1 MQAQHEE
8 RTMTMED
15 IGGRVR
21 HRRLDLGMT
30 IEEVAQRAGMAPTLV
45 GYLEGQPTA
54 FGIDTLI
61 RIADALGTSV
71 NALLGS
77 AQAPSNRRTP
87 GQPRGFERLELDECL
102 QLIAPGGVGR
112 VALMTESGPVA
123 LPVNYQWADGAVIF
137 RTAIGSVLATHAGA
151 QVGFEVDR
159 IDRKL
164 QAGWSV
170 LASGRALVVTEPE
183 LRRLRRAVDVEP
195 WVPGP
200 HDVYVRI
207 KPDRIT
213 GRRIRVA
220 GFTGI
225 DA

>member
-1 MQAQHEE
+1 
-8 RTMTMED
+8 MTMDE

-54 FGIDTLI
+54 LGIDTLI

-71 NALLGS
+71 NALLGGS
-77 AQAPSNRRTP
+77 AQAPSNRRP
-87 GQPRGFERLELDECL
+87 QNEPRGFEHLEPDECL
-102 QLIAPGGVGR
+102 RLIAPGGVGR
-112 VALMTESGPVA
+112 VAL
-123 LPVNYQWADGAVIF
+123 
-137 RTAIGSVLATHAGA
+137 
-151 QVGFEVDR
+151 
-159 IDRKL
+159 IDRQQ

-170 LASGRALVVTEPE
+170 LASGRAVVVTEPE
-183 LRRLRRAVDVEP
+183 LRRLRRGVDVEP

-200 HDVYVRI
+200 HDVYVSI

>member
-1 MQAQHEE
+1 
-8 RTMTMED
+8 MTMDD

-30 IEEVAQRAGMAPTLV
+30 IEEVAQRAGMAPTFV

-54 FGIDTLI
+54 LGIDTLI

-71 NALLGS
+71 NTLLGDS
-77 AQAPSNRRTP
+77 APAPSNRRPP
-87 GQPRGFERLELDECL
+87 GHPREFEHLEPDECL
-102 QLIAPGGVGR
+102 RLIAPGGVGR

-123 LPVNYQWADGAVIF
+123 LPVNYQWAHGAVIF
-137 RTAIGSVLATHAGA
+137 RTTIGSLLDTHAGA

-159 IDRKL
+159 IDRQL

-183 LRRLRRAVDVEP
+183 LRRLRRGVDVEP

-200 HDVYVRI
+200 HDVYVSI